1 MNIKRFIIASIIVFI
16 VYQICNTLIH
26 MFLLSGIYMQTEEVW
41 RTDMNQVMWIMWVN
55 DFIRAFLFVLI
66 FIKGYEGKGWAEG
79 LRYGILMG
87 VFLQLSMSLG
97 MYTTLPIPFTLA
109 IYWFVLGLIQIILMG
124 ITAALIYKPKT
135 A

>member
-1 MNIKRFIIASIIVFI
+1 
-16 VYQICNTLIH
+16 
-26 MFLLSGIYMQTEEVW
+26 
-41 RTDMNQVMWIMWVN
+41 
-55 DFIRAFLFVLI
+55 
-66 FIKGYEGKGWAEG
+66 
-79 LRYGILMG
+79 MG